1 MKYRDLGTPPLR
13 RLVAVFEMGDD
24 VLPVLQSYCEEQG
37 IVAATLAGIG
47 GFAAATVAFYNME
60 TKQYEPIRVDEQ
72 VEVLS
77 FLGNVTEHQDKPK
90 IHVHCVLGHRDG
102 HTTGGHLL
110 AATVRPTLELNVE
123 ELPGELKRRDRP
135 EIGIPL
141 IEL

>member
-1 MKYRDLGTPPLR
+1 MKHRDIGTEPLR

-24 VLPVLQSYCEEQG
+24 VLPVLQSFCEQNTIE
-37 IVAATLAGIG
+37 AATLSGLG

-60 TKQYEPIRVDEQ
+60 TKQYEPVRVDEQ

-77 FLGNVTEHQDKPK
+77 FLGNVTKHQGKPK

-110 AATVRPTLELNVE
+110 AATVRPTLELTIE
-123 ELPGELKRRDRP
+123 ELPGELKRADRP

-141 IEL
+141 IDL